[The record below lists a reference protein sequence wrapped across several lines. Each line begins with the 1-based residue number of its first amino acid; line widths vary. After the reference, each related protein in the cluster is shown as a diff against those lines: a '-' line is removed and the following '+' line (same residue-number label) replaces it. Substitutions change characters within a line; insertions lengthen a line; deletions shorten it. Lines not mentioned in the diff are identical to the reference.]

1 MVIEQLLTIP
11 IADENIISCR
21 GDNFAWSLPLN
32 LNHLFIDVT
41 LDLHHLFSWKTVL
54 FMIFEKNKIVGA
66 VFSEKLL

>member
-11 IADENIISCR
+11 IADENIIACR

-41 LDLHHLFSWKTVL
+41 FDLPHLFSWKTVL
-54 FMIFEKNKIVGA
+54 FMIFEKNNCETVL
-66 VFSEKLL
+66 F